1 MAPREDGRVDRLND
15 DLVAVRERL
24 SRVETNMTAHEKA
37 AEQRHRE
44 VLGLLEIVKSRGEQT
59 EHRSWKLAVAM
70 AALGVASGLG
80 ASALRGLFGN

>member
-24 SRVETNMTAHEKA
+24 SRVETTMTAHEKA

-44 VLGLLEIVKSRGEQT
+44 LLGLLEIVKLRGEQT
-59 EHRSWKLAVAM
+59 EHRSWKLAIAVVAVAVSSGI
-70 AALGVASGLG
+70 AAQFIRGVMGG
-80 ASALRGLFGN
+80 